1 MDVEVKAF
9 GGLELTDDLADFC
22 RAKIV
27 EPIRRIFDREGP
39 TLEIELSDLYGPKGG
54 VDKRCRITYTMPH
67 TRTITVTEVAD
78 DIYKAV
84 DGASQRFRRLVAR
97 YKARKLVKTRYP
109 TKYFVAAIEN
119 RMQPAPTFTP
129 ADITIEEDSLAAAE
143 RRRRE
148 RRLEEEARRAEE
160 LRKAEAEEAQEGAG
174 PPGT

>member
-1 MDVEVKAF
+1 MDVEVKAL

-22 RAKIV
+22 RVKIV
-27 EPIRRIFDREGP
+27 EPIRRVYDREGP

-67 TRTITVTEVAD
+67 TRTITVVEVAD

-84 DGASQRFRRLVAR
+84 DGASFRFRRLVAR
-97 YKARKLVKTRYP
+97 AKGRKLIKTRYP

-119 RMQPAPTFTP
+119 RLQPGRTWSP

-143 RRRRE
+143 RRERE
-148 RRLEEEARRAEE
+148 REE
-160 LRKAEAEEAQEGAG
+160 EGAG
-174 PPGT
+174 APGT